1 MDSQRINPLYDRI
14 VVKRLE
20 SEQKTASGI
29 IIPDTA
35 KEKAQYGEVISC
47 GPGRLDSEGNVR
59 PLAVKSGDKVLF
71 GKYAGT
77 EIELDTAKYLVIKE
91 EEVLGIIK

>member
-1 MDSQRINPLYDRI
+1 MDSQRINPLYDRV

-20 SEQKTASGI
+20 SEQTTASGI

-35 KEKAQYGEVISC
+35 KEKAQYGQVVSC
-47 GPGRLDSEGNVR
+47 GPGKAEGGSVR
-59 PLAVKSGDKVLF
+59 PLAVKAGDKILF

-77 EIELDTAKYLVIKE
+77 EIKLDNVEYLVIKE